1 MVDDDRQLRPLP
13 QEAQERFEV
22 PRVHQRIEAQAQP
35 QHRPHGFR
43 MRRCGNPVVFGQ
55 VLQHRAH
62 ALELRMAS
70 PAFER
75 RGGLRAAQVDPADHA
90 ADEVV
95 ARRQLEQ
102 ELGLGLRVGGLHQ
115 HRLRDAVSPQI
126 PLQML
131 G

>member
-1 MVDDDRQLRPLP
+1 
-13 QEAQERFEV
+13 
-22 PRVHQRIEAQAQP
+22 
-35 QHRPHGFR
+35 
-43 MRRCGNPVVFGQ
+43 
-55 VLQHRAH
+55 
-62 ALELRMAS
+62 MAS

-131 G
+131 GQEVANERSQRNIVRP